1 MHIFPIDFIYGF
13 THRQNSQS
21 RENINSPEDEV
32 GEVSVADGGGG
43 ETSQGTIHKHT
54 YTTVI

>member
-21 RENINSPEDEV
+21 RENINYPEDEV

-54 YTTVI
+54 